1 MRTFF
6 FFFFAFLPCLSAVL
20 VIRDY
25 FILNISL
32 SLSPSLGRK
41 SSLIMEMRLIVV
53 YARPEIPTLAFFF
66 PLSRARSPIIRFF
79 MSSVNTCL
87 VYASTTRENHF
98 FPLSLSHANHLRE
111 FEEIIQIFFSS
122 LSFSR
127 SYTTITSD
135 NSYIY
140 KKKERK
146 KERRRNDE
154 QQAHIVRF
162 LRLSDIQRTK
172 FDVEQLE

>member
-1 MRTFF
+1 
-6 FFFFAFLPCLSAVL
+6 
-20 VIRDY
+20 
-25 FILNISL
+25 
-32 SLSPSLGRK
+32 
-41 SSLIMEMRLIVV
+41 MEMRLIVV

-66 PLSRARSPIIRFF
+66 PLSRARSPIIRLL
-79 MSSVNTCL
+79 MSAVNTCL
-87 VYASTTRENHF
+87 VYASPTRENHF

-135 NSYIY
+135 KSYIC

-172 FDVEQLE
+172 FDVEQLG